1 MSHLPPDRPYGSP
14 LDGRPSY
21 EPERK
26 ASSASVLRA
35 PRFPVTRW
43 NRKYL
48 MAGAGV
54 LASIVAGG
62 FYLGFGGAH
71 ASKARPDDMQNAAD
85 TSSPQT
91 PEIATRYAAGYADLA
106 VRPGTTGLPPPG
118 ALAPPAP
125 SVPPAGQPG
134 QTPPVDPAVQAA
146 REQGLAA
153 RSASPFF
160 GGAQAQPQA
169 GLQGP
174 DPVPML
180 AQALGPS
187 FGTLPAPTAGD
198 VQPANGQA
206 GKRQFAAGARVD
218 DYLTNPLQAP
228 ISPWEVKAGTII
240 SAALITAINSDLPGQ
255 VIAQVTEPVYDHAT
269 GTTVLIAQ
277 GSRLIGQYDSQ
288 VAYGQS
294 RALIVW
300 NRVIMPDGRS
310 INIGAMAGADLSGA
324 AGLQDQ
330 TYGHFWKLAR
340 GVALSTVFSVGAA
353 AAQDAGNRSSGGLVI
368 NSAGAGISNSAQ
380 QIGQQ
385 VAARDL
391 NRQATLRIRAGWPLR
406 VIVNKDMILAPY
418 P

>member
-1 MSHLPPDRPYGSP
+1 MSHLPPDRP
-14 LDGRPSY
+14 LDGQPSH

-26 ASSASVLRA
+26 ASSASVLSA
-35 PRFPVTRW
+35 PRSPVTRW

-48 MAGAGV
+48 MAGAAV
-54 LASIVAGG
+54 LASLVAGG

-71 ASKARPDDMQNAAD
+71 AAKGRPDDTQNAAD

-91 PEIATRYAAGYADLA
+91 PEIATRYAAGYADPA
-106 VRPGTTGLPPPG
+106 VRPGTASLPPPDAHPPPVG
-118 ALAPPAP
+118 TAPA
-125 SVPPAGQPG
+125 AGQPG
-134 QTPPVDPAVQAA
+134 QPAPVDPAVQAA
-146 REQGLAA
+146 REQALAA
-153 RSASPFF
+153 RAASPFF

-169 GLQGP
+169 ASQTP
-174 DPVPML
+174 DPAPML
-180 AQALGPS
+180 AAALAPG
-187 FGTLPAPTAGD
+187 FGTASAPAAGD

-255 VIAQVTEPVYDHAT
+255 VIAQVTEPVYDHRT
-269 GTTVLIAQ
+269 GATVLIPQ

-294 RALIVW
+294 RALIAW

-310 INIGAMAGADLSGA
+310 INIGSMAGADLSGA

-330 TYGHFWKLAR
+330 TDGHFWQLAR

-353 AAQDAGNRSSGGLVI
+353 AAQDAGTRSSGGLVI
-368 NSAGAGISNSAQ
+368 NSAGSGISTSAQ
-380 QIGQQ
+380 QVGQQ
-385 VAARDL
+385 VTARDL

>member
-1 MSHLPPDRPYGSP
+1 MSHLPPDPPYGRP
-14 LDGRPSY
+14 LDGKPSY

-26 ASSASVLRA
+26 ASSASVLSA

-48 MAGAGV
+48 MAGAAV

-71 ASKARPDDMQNAAD
+71 ASKGRPDDTQNAAD

-91 PEIATRYAAGYADLA
+91 PEIATRYAAGYADPA
-106 VRPGTTGLPPPG
+106 VRPGTTSLPPPD
-118 ALAPPAP
+118 AL
-125 SVPPAGQPG
+125 SPPAGTAPAAGQFGQPA
-134 QTPPVDPAVQAA
+134 PVNPAVQAA
-146 REQGLAA
+146 REQALAA

-160 GGAQAQPQA
+160 GGAAQPQA
-169 GLQGP
+169 GSQGP
-174 DPVPML
+174 DPAPML
-180 AQALGPS
+180 APS
-187 FGTLPAPTAGD
+187 FGTLPAPAAGD

-255 VIAQVTEPVYDHAT
+255 VIAQVTEPVYDHRT
-269 GTTVLIAQ
+269 GATVLIPQ

-294 RALIVW
+294 RALIAW

-310 INIGAMAGADLSGA
+310 INIGSMTGADLSGA

-330 TYGHFWKLAR
+330 TDGHFWQLAR
-340 GVALSTVFSVGAA
+340 GIALSTVFSVGAA

-368 NSAGAGISNSAQ
+368 NSAGSGISNSAQ
-380 QIGQQ
+380 QVGQQ
-385 VAARDL
+385 VTARDL

>member
-1 MSHLPPDRPYGSP
+1 MSHLPPDPP

-26 ASSASVLRA
+26 ASSTSVLSA
-35 PRFPVTRW
+35 PRSPVTRW

-48 MAGAGV
+48 MAGAAV

-71 ASKARPDDMQNAAD
+71 ASKGRPDDSQNAAD

-91 PEIATRYAAGYADLA
+91 PEISTRYAAGYADPA
-106 VRPGTTGLPPPG
+106 VRPGTTSLPPPG
-118 ALAPPAP
+118 APLPPVGTAPT
-125 SVPPAGQPG
+125 AGQPG
-134 QTPPVDPAVQAA
+134 QPAPVDPAVLAA
-146 REQGLAA
+146 REQALAA
-153 RSASPFF
+153 RAASPFF

-169 GLQGP
+169 ASQGP
-174 DPVPML
+174 DPAPML
-180 AQALGPS
+180 AAALAPG
-187 FGTLPAPTAGD
+187 FGTLPAPAAGD

-255 VIAQVTEPVYDHAT
+255 VIAQVTEPVYDHRT
-269 GTTVLIAQ
+269 GATVLVPQ

-294 RALIVW
+294 RALIAW

-310 INIGAMAGADLSGA
+310 INIGSMAGADLSGA
-324 AGLQDQ
+324 TGLQDK
-330 TYGHFWKLAR
+330 TDGHFWQLAR
-340 GVALSTVFSVGAA
+340 GIALSTVFSVGAA
-353 AAQDAGNRSSGGLVI
+353 AAQDAGTRSSGGLVI
-368 NSAGAGISNSAQ
+368 NSAGSGISTSAQ
-380 QIGQQ
+380 QVGQQ
-385 VAARDL
+385 VTARDL

>member
-1 MSHLPPDRPYGSP
+1 MSHLPPDPP

-26 ASSASVLRA
+26 ASSASVLSA
-35 PRFPVTRW
+35 PRSPVTRW

-48 MAGAGV
+48 MAGAAV

-71 ASKARPDDMQNAAD
+71 ASKGQPDDTQNAAD

-91 PEIATRYAAGYADLA
+91 PEIATRYAAGYADPA
-106 VRPGTTGLPPPG
+106 VRPGTTSLPPPD
-118 ALAPPAP
+118 ALAPPVGTAP
-125 SVPPAGQPG
+125 GAGQPG
-134 QTPPVDPAVQAA
+134 QPAPVDPAVQAA
-146 REQGLAA
+146 REQALAA

-169 GLQGP
+169 GSQGP
-174 DPVPML
+174 DPAPML
-180 AQALGPS
+180 AAALAPG
-187 FGTLPAPTAGD
+187 FGTAPAPAAGD

-255 VIAQVTEPVYDHAT
+255 VIAQVTEPVYDHRT
-269 GTTVLIAQ
+269 GRTVLIPQ

-294 RALIVW
+294 RALIAW

-310 INIGAMAGADLSGA
+310 INIGSMAGADLSGA

-330 TYGHFWKLAR
+330 TDGHFWQLAR

-353 AAQDAGNRSSGGLVI
+353 AAQDAGTRSSGGLVI
-368 NSAGAGISNSAQ
+368 NSAGSGISTSAQ
-380 QIGQQ
+380 QVGQQ
-385 VAARDL
+385 VTARDL

>member
-1 MSHLPPDRPYGSP
+1 MSHLPPDPP

-26 ASSASVLRA
+26 ASSASVLSA

-48 MAGAGV
+48 MAGAAV

-71 ASKARPDDMQNAAD
+71 ASKGRPDDSQNAAD

-91 PEIATRYAAGYADLA
+91 PEIATRYAAGYADPA
-106 VRPGTTGLPPPG
+106 VRPGTTSLPPPD
-118 ALAPPAP
+118 AIPPPAGTALG
-125 SVPPAGQPG
+125 AGQPG
-134 QTPPVDPAVQAA
+134 QPAPVDPAVQAA
-146 REQGLAA
+146 REQALAA

-169 GLQGP
+169 ASQGP
-174 DPVPML
+174 DPAPML
-180 AQALGPS
+180 AAALAPG
-187 FGTLPAPTAGD
+187 FGTLPAPAAGD

-255 VIAQVTEPVYDHAT
+255 VIAQVTEPVYDHRT
-269 GTTVLIAQ
+269 GATVLIPQ

-294 RALIVW
+294 RALIAW

-310 INIGAMAGADLSGA
+310 INIGSMTGADLSGA

-330 TYGHFWKLAR
+330 TDGHFWQLAR
-340 GVALSTVFSVGAA
+340 GIALSTVFSVGAA
-353 AAQDAGNRSSGGLVI
+353 AAQDAGTRSSGGLVI
-368 NSAGAGISNSAQ
+368 NSAGSGISTSAQ
-380 QIGQQ
+380 QVGQQ
-385 VAARDL
+385 VTARDL

>member
-1 MSHLPPDRPYGSP
+1 MSHLPPDRPV
-14 LDGRPSY
+14 DERPSY

-26 ASSASVLRA
+26 ASSASVLSA
-35 PRFPVTRW
+35 PRSPVTRW

-48 MAGAGV
+48 MAGAAV

-71 ASKARPDDMQNAAD
+71 ATRGRADDSQNAAD

-91 PEIATRYAAGYADLA
+91 PEIATRYAAGYADPA
-106 VRPGTTGLPPPG
+106 VRPGTTSLPPPD
-118 ALAPPAP
+118 ALSPPVGTAPA
-125 SVPPAGQPG
+125 AGQPG
-134 QTPPVDPAVQAA
+134 QPAPVDPAVQAA

-153 RSASPFF
+153 RAASPFF

-169 GLQGP
+169 GSQAS
-174 DPVPML
+174 DPAPML
-180 AQALGPS
+180 AAALAPG
-187 FGTLPAPTAGD
+187 FGTLPAPAAGD

-228 ISPWEVKAGTII
+228 ISPWEVKAGSII

-255 VIAQVTEPVYDHAT
+255 VIAQVTEPVYDHRT
-269 GTTVLIAQ
+269 GATVLIPQ

-294 RALIVW
+294 RALIAW

-310 INIGAMAGADLSGA
+310 INIGSMTGADLSGA
-324 AGLQDQ
+324 AGLQDK
-330 TYGHFWKLAR
+330 TDGHFWQLAR
-340 GVALSTVFSVGAA
+340 GIALSTVFSVGAA
-353 AAQDAGNRSSGGLVI
+353 AAQDAGTRSSGGLVI
-368 NSAGAGISNSAQ
+368 NSAGSGISTSAQ
-380 QIGQQ
+380 QVGQQ
-385 VAARDL
+385 VTARDL

>member
-1 MSHLPPDRPYGSP
+1 MSHLPPDPP

-26 ASSASVLRA
+26 ASSASVLSA
-35 PRFPVTRW
+35 PRSPVTRW

-48 MAGAGV
+48 MAGAAV

-71 ASKARPDDMQNAAD
+71 ASKGQPDDTQNAAD

-91 PEIATRYAAGYADLA
+91 PEIATRYAAGYADPA
-106 VRPGTTGLPPPG
+106 VRPGTTSLPPPD
-118 ALAPPAP
+118 ALAPPVGTAP
-125 SVPPAGQPG
+125 GAGQPG
-134 QTPPVDPAVQAA
+134 QTAPVDPAVQAA
-146 REQGLAA
+146 REQALAA

-169 GLQGP
+169 ASQGP
-174 DPVPML
+174 DPAPML
-180 AQALGPS
+180 AAALAPG
-187 FGTLPAPTAGD
+187 FGTLPAPAAGD

-255 VIAQVTEPVYDHAT
+255 VIAQVTEPVYDHRT
-269 GTTVLIAQ
+269 GATVLVPQ

-294 RALIVW
+294 RALIAW

-310 INIGAMAGADLSGA
+310 INIGSMTGADLSGA

-330 TYGHFWKLAR
+330 TDGHFWQLAR
-340 GVALSTVFSVGAA
+340 GIALSTVFSVGAA
-353 AAQDAGNRSSGGLVI
+353 AAQDAGTRSSGGLVI
-368 NSAGAGISNSAQ
+368 NSAGSGISTSAQ
-380 QIGQQ
+380 QVGQQ
-385 VAARDL
+385 VTARDL

>member
-1 MSHLPPDRPYGSP
+1 MSHLPPDPP
-14 LDGRPSY
+14 LDGGASY

-26 ASSASVLRA
+26 ASSASVLSA
-35 PRFPVTRW
+35 PRSPVTRW

-48 MAGAGV
+48 MAGAAV
-54 LASIVAGG
+54 LASLVAGG

-71 ASKARPDDMQNAAD
+71 GSKGRPDDSQNAAD

-91 PEIATRYAAGYADLA
+91 PEIATRYAAGYADPA
-106 VRPGTTGLPPPG
+106 VRPGTTSLPPPD
-118 ALAPPAP
+118 APPPAGGT
-125 SVPPAGQPG
+125 PPAAGQPG
-134 QTPPVDPAVQAA
+134 QPAPVDPAVQAA
-146 REQGLAA
+146 REQALAA
-153 RSASPFF
+153 RSANPFF
-160 GGAQAQPQA
+160 GGAQAQPQVA
-169 GLQGP
+169 SQTP
-174 DPVPML
+174 DPSPML
-180 AQALGPS
+180 AAALAPGL
-187 FGTLPAPTAGD
+187 GALPVPAAGD

-240 SAALITAINSDLPGQ
+240 PAALITAINSDLPGQ
-255 VIAQVTEPVYDHAT
+255 VIAQVTEPVYDHRT
-269 GTTVLIAQ
+269 GRTVLIPQ

-294 RALIVW
+294 RALIAW

-310 INIGAMAGADLSGA
+310 INIGSMAGADLSGA

-330 TYGHFWKLAR
+330 TDGHFWQLAR

-353 AAQDAGNRSSGGLVI
+353 AAQDAGTRSSGGLVI
-368 NSAGAGISNSAQ
+368 NSAGSGISTSAQ
-380 QIGQQ
+380 QVGQQ
-385 VAARDL
+385 VTARDL

>member
-1 MSHLPPDRPYGSP
+1 MSHLPPDPP

-26 ASSASVLRA
+26 ASSASVLSA
-35 PRFPVTRW
+35 PRSPVTRW

-48 MAGAGV
+48 MAGAAV
-54 LASIVAGG
+54 LASLVAGG

-71 ASKARPDDMQNAAD
+71 ASKGRPDDSQNAAD

-91 PEIATRYAAGYADLA
+91 PEIATRYAAGYADPA
-106 VRPGTTGLPPPG
+106 VRPGTTSLPPPD
-118 ALAPPAP
+118 APPPAGGT
-125 SVPPAGQPG
+125 PPAAGQPG
-134 QTPPVDPAVQAA
+134 QPAPVDPAVQAA
-146 REQGLAA
+146 REQALAA
-153 RSASPFF
+153 RSANPFF
-160 GGAQAQPQA
+160 GGAQAQPQVA
-169 GLQGP
+169 SQTP
-174 DPVPML
+174 DPSPML
-180 AQALGPS
+180 AAALAPGL
-187 FGTLPAPTAGD
+187 GALPVPAAGD

-240 SAALITAINSDLPGQ
+240 PAALITAINSDLPGQ
-255 VIAQVTEPVYDHAT
+255 VIAQVTEPVYDHRT
-269 GTTVLIAQ
+269 GRTVLIPQ

-294 RALIVW
+294 RALIAW

-310 INIGAMAGADLSGA
+310 INIGSMAGADLSGA

-330 TYGHFWKLAR
+330 TDGHFWQLAR

-353 AAQDAGNRSSGGLVI
+353 AAQDAGTRSSGGLVI
-368 NSAGAGISNSAQ
+368 NSAGSGISTSAQ
-380 QIGQQ
+380 QVGQQ
-385 VAARDL
+385 VTARDL

>member
-1 MSHLPPDRPYGSP
+1 
-14 LDGRPSY
+14 
-21 EPERK
+21 
-26 ASSASVLRA
+26 VLSA
-35 PRFPVTRW
+35 PRSPVTRW

-48 MAGAGV
+48 MAGAAV

-71 ASKARPDDMQNAAD
+71 ASKGRPDDPQNAAD

-91 PEIATRYAAGYADLA
+91 PEIATRYAAGYADPA
-106 VRPGTTGLPPPG
+106 VRPGTTSLPPPE
-118 ALAPPAP
+118 APP
-125 SVPPAGQPG
+125 PPAGTAPAPGQPG
-134 QTPPVDPAVQAA
+134 QPAPVDPAVQAA
-146 REQGLAA
+146 REQALAA
-153 RSASPFF
+153 GAAGPFF
-160 GGAQAQPQA
+160 GGAQTQPQTT
-169 GLQGP
+169 P
-174 DPVPML
+174 DPGPL
-180 AQALGPS
+180 LAAAQAPGLGALPS
-187 FGTLPAPTAGD
+187 PPAGD

-255 VIAQVTEPVYDHAT
+255 VIAQVTEPVYDHRT
-269 GTTVLIAQ
+269 GRTVLIPQ

-294 RALIVW
+294 RALIAW

-310 INIGAMAGADLSGA
+310 INIGSMAGADLSGA

-330 TYGHFWKLAR
+330 TDGHFWQLAR

-353 AAQDAGNRSSGGLVI
+353 AAQDAGTRSSGGLVI
-368 NSAGAGISNSAQ
+368 NSAGSGISTSAQ
-380 QIGQQ
+380 QVGQQ
-385 VAARDL
+385 VTARDL
-391 NRQATLRIRAGWPLR
+391 NRQATLKIRAGWPLR

>member
-1 MSHLPPDRPYGSP
+1 MSHLPPDPP

-26 ASSASVLRA
+26 ASSASVLSA
-35 PRFPVTRW
+35 PRSPVTRW

-48 MAGAGV
+48 MAGAAV

-71 ASKARPDDMQNAAD
+71 ASKGQPDDTQNAAD

-91 PEIATRYAAGYADLA
+91 PEIATRYAAGYADPA
-106 VRPGTTGLPPPG
+106 VRPGTTSLPPPD
-118 ALAPPAP
+118 ALAPPVGTAP
-125 SVPPAGQPG
+125 GAGQPG
-134 QTPPVDPAVQAA
+134 QPAPVDPAVQAA
-146 REQGLAA
+146 REQALAA
-153 RSASPFF
+153 RAASPFF

-169 GLQGP
+169 ASQGP
-174 DPVPML
+174 DPAPML
-180 AQALGPS
+180 AAALAPG
-187 FGTLPAPTAGD
+187 FGTLPAPAAGD

-255 VIAQVTEPVYDHAT
+255 VIAQVTEPVYDHRT
-269 GTTVLIAQ
+269 GATVLVPQ

-294 RALIVW
+294 RALIAW

-310 INIGAMAGADLSGA
+310 INIGSMAGADLSGA

-330 TYGHFWKLAR
+330 TDGHFWQLAR
-340 GVALSTVFSVGAA
+340 GIALSTVFSVGAA
-353 AAQDAGNRSSGGLVI
+353 AAQDAGTRSSGGLVI
-368 NSAGAGISNSAQ
+368 NSAGSGISTSAQ
-380 QIGQQ
+380 QVGQQ
-385 VAARDL
+385 VTARDL

>member
-1 MSHLPPDRPYGSP
+1 MSHLPPDPP

-26 ASSASVLRA
+26 ASSASVLSA
-35 PRFPVTRW
+35 PRSPVTRW

-48 MAGAGV
+48 MAGAAV

-71 ASKARPDDMQNAAD
+71 ASKGRPDDPQNAAD

-91 PEIATRYAAGYADLA
+91 PEIATRYAAGYADPA
-106 VRPGTTGLPPPG
+106 VRPGTASLPPP
-118 ALAPPAP
+118 AAPPPAVGTAP
-125 SVPPAGQPG
+125 AAGQPG
-134 QTPPVDPAVQAA
+134 QPTPVDPAVQAA
-146 REQGLAA
+146 REQALAA
-153 RSASPFF
+153 RAASPFF
-160 GGAQAQPQA
+160 GGAQAQPPADSQA
-169 GLQGP
+169 P
-174 DPVPML
+174 DPAPML
-180 AQALGPS
+180 AAALAPG
-187 FGTLPAPTAGD
+187 FGTLPAPAAGD

-228 ISPWEVKAGTII
+228 ITPWEVKAGTII

-255 VIAQVTEPVYDHAT
+255 VIAQVTEPVYDHRT
-269 GTTVLIAQ
+269 GRTVLIPQ

-294 RALIVW
+294 RALIAW

-310 INIGAMAGADLSGA
+310 INIGSMAGADLSGA

-330 TYGHFWKLAR
+330 TAGHFWQLAR

-353 AAQDAGNRSSGGLVI
+353 AAQDAGTRSSGGLVI
-368 NSAGAGISNSAQ
+368 NSAGSGISTSAQ
-380 QIGQQ
+380 QVGQQ
-385 VAARDL
+385 VTARDL